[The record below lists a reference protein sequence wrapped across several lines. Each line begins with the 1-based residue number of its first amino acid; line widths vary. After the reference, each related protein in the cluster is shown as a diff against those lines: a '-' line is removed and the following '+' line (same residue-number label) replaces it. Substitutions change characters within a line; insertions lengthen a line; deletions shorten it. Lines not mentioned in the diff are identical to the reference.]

1 MLTLSNDE
9 RDVLRRLVAEQ
20 AEIAALPIHKEKA
33 ELWRRVNQLEP
44 VRPLVWINEIPWH
57 EMDVDNEL
65 TMQTTHPWAQQLETN
80 LRRTLYQWRHMPGD
94 MIVND
99 YIACPKVIHSTGF
112 GIQEDV
118 DIIRTDE
125 ASSVVS
131 RHFHRQI
138 TEPEDIDK
146 IKTPVVTYDAQATQ
160 ENFQTMESLFGD
172 ILPVKLVGIKG
183 RWFAPWDELIRL
195 WGVQEAMIDLIER
208 PDMVNA
214 VMHRF
219 VDAYLAEL
227 DQWESLNLLTRN
239 DDNTRIGSGA
249 YGYTDELPGDAYY
262 PDHALPH
269 NLWGCATAQIF
280 SDVSPA
286 MHWEFA
292 LQHEMRWLKRWGLT
306 YYGCCEPLDRKIG
319 ILRRI
324 PNLRK
329 ISASP
334 WNSTDRLINEVGTDY
349 VLSRKPNPAVLAE
362 DNWRPQ
368 QARSDLSEFLEKAKG
383 CHVEVIMKDIST
395 VRYHPQRLWEW
406 EKIAMALA
414 GEYE

>member
-20 AEIAALPIHKEKA
+20 AEIASLPIHKEKA

-65 TMQTTHPWAQQLETN
+65 TLQTTHPWAQQLETQ

-146 IKTPVVTYDAQATQ
+146 IKTPVVTYDAQTTQ
-160 ENFQTMESLFGD
+160 ENFQTMESIFGD
-172 ILPVKLVGIKG
+172 ILPVKIVGIKG

-195 WGVQEAMIDLIER
+195 VGRTGSYDR
-208 PDMVNA
+208 PHRATGYGQRRDAQVCGCLPRRTGPVGKPQPVNT
-214 VMHRF
+214 
-219 VDAYLAEL
+219 
-227 DQWESLNLLTRN
+227 Q
-239 DDNTRIGSGA
+239 
-249 YGYTDELPGDAYY
+249 
-262 PDHALPH
+262 
-269 NLWGCATAQIF
+269 
-280 SDVSPA
+280 
-286 MHWEFA
+286 
-292 LQHEMRWLKRWGLT
+292 
-306 YYGCCEPLDRKIG
+306 
-319 ILRRI
+319 
-324 PNLRK
+324 
-329 ISASP
+329 
-334 WNSTDRLINEVGTDY
+334 
-349 VLSRKPNPAVLAE
+349 
-362 DNWRPQ
+362 
-368 QARSDLSEFLEKAKG
+368 
-383 CHVEVIMKDIST
+383 
-395 VRYHPQRLWEW
+395 
-406 EKIAMALA
+406 
-414 GEYE
+414 